1 MNYVRRY
8 YVDSFKMING
18 GLRTLLG
25 LCMAAAAV
33 ALPNPAAFGEPVGEW
48 ATVGDAGNAPDAN
61 GKGAVP
67 YVFRISKTELTIGE
81 YTTFLNAV
89 AASDPYG
96 LYNPRMGDYQ
106 HVLGIARSGSPG
118 SYTYSAMAPAGYAYP
133 GASSPTNRPMT
144 FVSWFDAA
152 RYANWMH
159 NGQGSGG
166 TEDGAYTLN
175 GMMSGAAPVKNTSA
189 LFFLP
194 TTDEWYKAAYY
205 KSGGTNSGY
214 WKYATQSDVQ
224 PGNVIGNDPNQANY
238 FQIGRVSVTGQSSL
252 IWNQNY
258 LTDVGAFTGSSS
270 AYGTFDQTG
279 SVQEFTDLD
288 GSSTISRGLPS
299 GEWDHYVNLD
309 SSNGSTGETGWESH
323 TIGFRLASSMD
334 AARISGVPE
343 IDPATGGSAL
353 SLVAG
358 VLAMI
363 EQRRRRGKL
372 LA

>member
-1 MNYVRRY
+1 MNYVSRY
-8 YVDSFKMING
+8 HVDSFKMING

-89 AASDPYG
+89 AASDPYD

-299 GEWDHYVNLD
+299 GKWDHYVNLD
-309 SSNGSTGETGWESH
+309 SSNESTGETGWEDH

-363 EQRRRRGKL
+363 DQRRRRGKL